1 MKAEGKVHNRALSLV
16 NTGRMRMA
24 ESNRTRANGLHK
36 VFAMTRGKVCVWG
49 ENDLDEAIHFEL
61 KYIYRLMI
69 GLGHSTIVF
78 KASSSTNS
86 NLGWRTTAVAA

>member
-24 ESNRTRANGLHK
+24 ESNRTRPSQG
-36 VFAMTRGKVCVWG
+36 VCNDKRQGVCGG